1 MLTLSPSDRLKAEV
15 SGQVVRNYLPLLVKR

>member
-1 MLTLSPSDRLKAEV
+1 MLTLAPSDRLKAEV